1 MQPRRSFGRLTVPR
15 MVPILLLHARTALY
29 WFVYFCAGLI
39 INELGRPNIFF
50 SSFPGICVH
59 CSVCDFCITYA
70 HFLLN
75 FFSFSYWSVG
85 AFYHMILNFNITNT
99 FLSQLFG
106 LIHGDF
112 PIFFLWASGFLWTCL
127 ASDGPWWQPLCR
139 MGKTVNRVHSISTE
153 APRFWLSCGPKDGV
167 PLSWSQFY
175 H

>member
-15 MVPILLLHARTALY
+15 MVPILLLHARTGLY
-29 WFVYFCAGLI
+29 WYVYFCAGLI

-106 LIHGDF
+106 LIHRDF
-112 PIFFLWASGFLWTCL
+112 PIFFYEDLAFSGHVYLQMAHGGSCCAGWERLWTEFT
-127 ASDGPWWQPLCR
+127 R
-139 MGKTVNRVHSISTE
+139 
-153 APRFWLSCGPKDGV
+153 
-167 PLSWSQFY
+167 
-175 H
+175 